1 MVKYSVSEQIIK
13 QMINVYKISDKNEYL
28 TETI

>member
-13 QMINVYKISDKNEYL
+13 HMINVYKISDENEYL